1 MKLSISYTFDQLEPF
16 YQEAP
21 YVGIGL
27 WDGEI
32 AIQNLLITYAKDAE
46 SNDNS
51 PIVDTSTEAPQL
63 PIPNAPQVPAVPT
76 ATTIRYC
83 FTSIRIQL

>member
-1 MKLSISYTFDQLEPF
+1 M
-16 YQEAP
+16 
-21 YVGIGL
+21 
-27 WDGEI
+27 

-63 PIPNAPQVPAVPT
+63 LLLMPLN
-76 ATTIRYC
+76 C
-83 FTSIRIQL
+83 LLCQLQLLLRVLFHQYQK